1 MSDTDYKQ
9 LSESIKNIFEL
20 TSRIDERVK
29 ILIEQQN
36 ATNHK
41 VEKLVENDQG
51 ILSRI
56 AILESKG
63 NNGLKA
69 QVDSLMQE
77 IADLKK
83 CQKDLE
89 KEKEKLKLEI
99 SALNIYSQQN
109 VGRWQWIGDA
119 AFKIFMA
126 TMAAILAW
134 KLESGM

>member
-1 MSDTDYKQ
+1 MSDNDYNK
-9 LSESIKNIFEL
+9 LSESIKLIFDL

-36 ATNHK
+36 STNNK

-56 AILESKG
+56 AILESKDNKG
-63 NNGLKA
+63 LREQIDTLHHELLNIKNN
-69 QVDSLMQE
+69 QR
-77 IADLKK
+77 
-83 CQKDLE
+83 DLE
-89 KEKEKLKLEI
+89 KEKEKIKLEL
-99 SALNIYSQQN
+99 ATLNIYNNQN

-119 AFKIFMA
+119 TFKVFMA

-134 KLESGM
+134 KLGIGM